1 MTNMKM
7 AEGHGQPANHVPFSY
22 QPCPGI
28 RDEMVDEKGRVRP
41 LWEPLARALAGEGTG
56 DHVERFARAER
67 YLRDAGIHN
76 RDYGGSS
83 AARPWPLSPFP
94 VLLSEEEWSALADG
108 LAERAELLETVA
120 ADLYGKNSLVSE
132 GLLPPVAV
140 AGNPRFLRPLVGVH
154 PRGGHFL
161 HFVAFDLG
169 RDADGRW
176 HVISDRTETPSAAGF
191 ALENRI
197 ATTRAFAGLYD
208 RSTVKRLAPFYAA
221 FRDALR
227 ASLGDS
233 DERVAVLTPGRQDPT
248 YFEQAY
254 LARYLGFT
262 LLEGEDLT
270 VIDGELMVRTI
281 AGPKP
286 VAVLWRRLAGGRTD
300 PLELE
305 ENAFSGTPG
314 LVEAVRSGS
323 VTVINALGTGILET
337 GILAAH
343 LPALA
348 RRLIGRDLELPAS
361 PAFWGGGHDTLP
373 ADDCLVGSAFSGLPA
388 FERNSGFRLAPASTI
403 AGNPAL
409 VARHSPALSRTP
421 VFENGV
427 LVSRPLI
434 IRAYAARTPQ
444 GWTVMPGGFART
456 AALDEDGLAAFR
468 DGGRS
473 ADIWV
478 VSNRPVAPV
487 SLMTASERPPVLR
500 QGGNLPGR
508 AADNLFWLG
517 RYIER
522 AEGALRILRAYH
534 ARLAETGHGD
544 LPLLRSL
551 TAYLAELEIDTAE
564 PVPGMLI
571 ANIDSAVYS
580 AGNIRDRFS
589 PDGWL
594 ALTDLQ
600 KTAHRFREKVAA
612 GDDAAHAMTV
622 LLRKLAG
629 FAGLVHENM
638 YRFMGWRFL
647 SIGRHLERGLHMTLL
662 LAHFTRPDAAEGADD
677 LLLDI
682 GDNVMTHRRHYSV
695 DTSTASVID
704 LMGLDGYNPR
714 SVLFQISEIA
724 RSVRQLPDSAENRIR
739 LREDIERLEASL
751 AGQEP
756 GKLDWSRFKQLEAEL
771 EAFSD
776 ALALAYLT

>member
-1 MTNMKM
+1 M
-7 AEGHGQPANHVPFSY
+7 AEGHGQPAQHVPFSY
-22 QPCPGI
+22 IARPGS
-28 RDEMVDEKGRVRP
+28 RDEMIDPEGRVRP
-41 LWEPLARALAGEGTG
+41 LWAPLVRALASEGTG

-94 VLLSEEEWSALADG
+94 VLLSEEEWSAIADG
-108 LAERAELLETVA
+108 LAERADLLEAVV
-120 ADLYGKNSLVSE
+120 ADLYGENRLVSE
-132 GLLPPVAV
+132 GFLPPVAV
-140 AGNPRFLRPLVGVH
+140 AGNPRFLRPMVGIV

-169 RDADGRW
+169 RDSDGRW

-197 ATTRAFAGLYD
+197 ATTRAFAGLHD
-208 RSTVKRLAPFYAA
+208 RSTVERLAPFYAA

-227 ASLGDS
+227 ASLGDG

-286 VAVLWRRLAGGRTD
+286 VAVLWRRLAGGRAD

-314 LVEAVRSGS
+314 VVEAVRSGS
-323 VTVINALGTGILET
+323 VTVINALGSGILET

-343 LPALA
+343 LPRLA
-348 RRLIGRDLELPAS
+348 RRLIGRDLALPAA
-361 PAFWGGGHDTLP
+361 PVFWGGAEDALP
-373 ADDCLVGSAFSGLPA
+373 ATDCLVGSGVSGLPA
-388 FERNSGFRLAPASTI
+388 FERNSGFRQAPASTI

-409 VARHSPALSRTP
+409 VARQSPVLSRTP
-421 VFENGV
+421 VFENGS

-444 GWTVMPGGFART
+444 GWIVMPGGFART
-456 AALDEDGLAAFR
+456 AALDEDGLMAFR

-478 VSNRPVAPV
+478 VSARPVAPV
-487 SLMTASERPPVLR
+487 SLMTASERQPVLR

-534 ARLAETGHGD
+534 ARLAEAGHGD
-544 LPLLRSL
+544 LPLLKSL
-551 TAYLAELEIDTAE
+551 TAYLAELEMDTGE
-564 PVPGMLI
+564 PVPGTLI

-600 KTAHRFREKVAA
+600 KTAHRFRDKIAA

-739 LREDIERLEASL
+739 LRQDIERLEASL
-751 AGQEP
+751 ANQQP
-756 GKLDWSRFKQLEAEL
+756 GKLDWTRFKQLEAEL